1 MVNVVACQV
10 YMHSGRCSSQAGR
23 SAFNTMV
30 NAVACQVYMHSGRCS
45 SQAGRSAFN
54 TMVNA
59 VACQDYMCILVGAAH
74 RLAGLH
80 STRWSMQLLVKITCV
95 FWWVQLTGWPVCTQ
109 HDGQCSC
116 LSGLHALWRVQ
127 LTGWP
132 VCTQH
137 DRQCSCLSS
146 LHVYSCGFSSQAGR
160 SALNTI
166 VNAVAC
172 QDYMCILVGA
182 AHRLA
187 GLHLTQWLNAAAC
200 QDYMCILVGA
210 ADRLAG
216 LHSTQWSMQLHVKST
231 CVFLWVQLTGWPVC
245 TQCNGQCGC
254 ILYTEA
260 MLCRKQLTGW
270 LVCTQGNE
278 QCGCILDTKAMLCRK
293 QLTGWPVCTQCNG
306 QCGCIL
312 DTKAMLC
319 RKQLTGWPVCTQP
332 GERCSSLARNK
343 LSWAGLAHRRNILA
357 SLPEN
362 LMQSHFK
369 NASNRPYH
377 KCKESKVGG
386 RHIRHAHDLFHKHF
400 ITSI

>member
-59 VACQDYMCILVGAAH
+59 VACQDYMCILVGAA
-74 RLAGLH
+74 
-80 STRWSMQLLVKITCV
+80 
-95 FWWVQLTGWPVCTQ
+95 
-109 HDGQCSC
+109 
-116 LSGLHALWRVQ
+116 
-127 LTGWP
+127 
-132 VCTQH
+132 
-137 DRQCSCLSS
+137 
-146 LHVYSCGFSSQAGR
+146 
-160 SALNTI
+160 
-166 VNAVAC
+166 
-172 QDYMCILVGA
+172 
-182 AHRLA
+182 
-187 GLHLTQWLNAAAC
+187 
-200 QDYMCILVGA
+200 
-210 ADRLAG
+210 DRLAG

-231 CVFLWVQLTGWPVC
+231 CVFLWV
-245 TQCNGQCGC
+245 
-254 ILYTEA
+254 
-260 MLCRKQLTGW
+260 
-270 LVCTQGNE
+270 
-278 QCGCILDTKAMLCRK
+278 

>member
-59 VACQDYMCILVGAAH
+59 VACQDYMCILVGAA
-74 RLAGLH
+74 
-80 STRWSMQLLVKITCV
+80 
-95 FWWVQLTGWPVCTQ
+95 
-109 HDGQCSC
+109 
-116 LSGLHALWRVQ
+116 
-127 LTGWP
+127 
-132 VCTQH
+132 
-137 DRQCSCLSS
+137 
-146 LHVYSCGFSSQAGR
+146 
-160 SALNTI
+160 
-166 VNAVAC
+166 
-172 QDYMCILVGA
+172 
-182 AHRLA
+182 
-187 GLHLTQWLNAAAC
+187 
-200 QDYMCILVGA
+200 
-210 ADRLAG
+210 DRLAG

-245 TQCNGQCGC
+245 TQ
-254 ILYTEA
+254 T
-260 MLCRKQLTGW
+260 
-270 LVCTQGNE
+270 
-278 QCGCILDTKAMLCRK
+278 
-293 QLTGWPVCTQCNG
+293 
-306 QCGCIL
+306 
-312 DTKAMLC
+312 
-319 RKQLTGWPVCTQP
+319 

>member
-1 MVNVVACQV
+1 
-10 YMHSGRCSSQAGR
+10 
-23 SAFNTMV
+23 
-30 NAVACQVYMHSGRCS
+30 
-45 SQAGRSAFN
+45 
-54 TMVNA
+54 
-59 VACQDYMCILVGAAH
+59 
-74 RLAGLH
+74 
-80 STRWSMQLLVKITCV
+80 MQLHVKITCV
-95 FWWVQLTGWPVCTQ
+95 FLWVQLTGWPVCTQ

-116 LSGLHALWRVQ
+116 LSR
-127 LTGWP
+127 
-132 VCTQH
+132 
-137 DRQCSCLSS
+137 
-146 LHVYSCGFSSQAGR
+146 LHVYSGGCSSQAGR
-160 SALNTI
+160 SALNTMVNAVACQVYMHSGGCSSQAGRSALNTM

-278 QCGCILDTKAMLCRK
+278 QCGCILYTKAMLCRK

>member
-59 VACQDYMCILVGAAH
+59 V
-74 RLAGLH
+74 
-80 STRWSMQLLVKITCV
+80 
-95 FWWVQLTGWPVCTQ
+95 
-109 HDGQCSC
+109 
-116 LSGLHALWRVQ
+116 
-127 LTGWP
+127 
-132 VCTQH
+132 
-137 DRQCSCLSS
+137 
-146 LHVYSCGFSSQAGR
+146 
-160 SALNTI
+160 
-166 VNAVAC
+166 
-172 QDYMCILVGA
+172 
-182 AHRLA
+182 
-187 GLHLTQWLNAAAC
+187 AC